1 MRFRRPGVQM
11 TTVVSLAVVLITTPA
26 RASLTAAVL
35 HQIGVEAP
43 AEARV
48 PMAVQLH
55 DDAGGLQ
62 SLQQAIG
69 GRPAIMIFADYTCQS
84 LCGAVLTMAATGL
97 LQSGL
102 KPNADFRLIVVGL
115 DPKDGV
121 SEAQAMKRAQVD
133 GSLQPASTFLLAD
146 AGTKQIA
153 DAVGYRYAY
162 DSENDQFAHPAAVF
176 VLAADGRV
184 VRVLS
189 GLALDPGSLRL
200 ALVEAGAGRVG
211 TFADH
216 VRLLCYGF
224 DPAAGTYTAA
234 IGRWL
239 AIAAAATLLVL
250 GACFMLLMRA
260 PAASGCRPPTVPPKR
275 P

>member
-1 MRFRRPGVQM
+1 MRFGRRAMQM
-11 TTVVSLAVVLITTPA
+11 TTAVSLAAATITPA

-48 PMAVQLH
+48 PIAVQLR
-55 DDAGGLQ
+55 DDAGGLRT
-62 SLQQAIG
+62 LQQVIG
-69 GRPAIMIFADYTCQS
+69 GHPAIMIFADYTCQS
-84 LCGAVLTMAATGL
+84 LCGAVLTMAAMGL
-97 LQSGL
+97 RQSGL
-102 KPNADFRLIVVGL
+102 RPDADFRLIVVGL
-115 DPKDGV
+115 DPKDGA
-121 SEAQAMKRAQVD
+121 SEARAMKRAQVD
-133 GSLQPASTFLLAD
+133 ESLLGASTFLLAD
-146 AGTKQIA
+146 TGTKQIA

-162 DSENDQFAHPAAVF
+162 DSENDQFAHPAAAF

-184 VRVLS
+184 VRILS

-260 PAASGCRPPTVPPKR
+260 PATSGCRARSVPPR
-275 P
+275 